1 MSIWNTVK
9 TMKSQMTILLTTHS
23 MEEADALC
31 ARIAILTNQG
41 IQCIGSQI
49 HLKNKYGRGLMLS
62 VNLDPSILNVS
73 EFMKMNV
80 SKDLELVETRGSVA
94 TFTIDKEKVDLDHFL
109 RCISTFQQKRLL
121 IRWNLSQSS
130 LDDVFLRV
138 CRHEDPT
145 ENK

>member
-31 ARIAILTNQG
+31 DRIAILTNQG

-109 RCISTFQQKRLL
+109 RCISTLQQKRLL

-138 CRHEDPT
+138 CRYEDPT

>member
-31 ARIAILTNQG
+31 DRIAILTNQG

-62 VNLDPSILNVS
+62 VNLDPSIPNVS
-73 EFMKMNV
+73 ELMKMNV
-80 SKDLELVETRGSVA
+80 IA
-94 TFTIDKEKVDLDHFL
+94 I
-109 RCISTFQQKRLL
+109 I
-121 IRWNLSQSS
+121 N
-130 LDDVFLRV
+130 
-138 CRHEDPT
+138 
-145 ENK
+145 